1 MRTRTHIII
10 TICSILMTVGC
21 SQNYK
26 VKKQTTELPKAEEV
40 MFDHP
45 DSALHI
51 LEAMPMP
58 SARKDKENH
67 ALWCL
72 LTSQAKVKLA
82 MKIPSDSLMKI
93 AYDYYK
99 STDNARRKAMSA
111 LYMGD
116 INYELGNIEEAMKYY
131 LEGKSEVK
139 KTKDYKTGYLI
150 MSSLGKLYL
159 YRRLNMYALEACTE
173 AYDYAVKDSN
183 KRYQMGALQ
192 YLARCYCILNELPKA
207 IETYHKCSNIAVE
220 LGFNNKAYYY
230 DIQTEI
236 ALVYKNSSQFLK
248 SLEILKSFPMKF
260 QSSSLIGKNYFY
272 LKQYDSA
279 YFYLN
284 KALHTDNIY
293 TKASVYEILYKL
305 GNQPQYHK
313 YLTSYCDSLLFYND
327 SIITLNKSKEI
338 IAYKEKYD
346 NEKLTNDKQR
356 LELEKAYIFN
366 WLMIA
371 VVIVLL
377 LTVSFVFFYFHKKVA
392 IHRKEEEIAQLAIS
406 LHQKELEVDKNESY
420 IEGLQQQ
427 FDESS
432 KKEDFYIEQLEALE
446 SLKEE
451 NKKLCSEKM
460 NLQKKIASYSVEEY
474 ELSNIKLLSDRLYRL
489 EKRENELCTL
499 LLEHIP
505 LLNKL
510 HSNPT
515 YLKDKELKD
524 IIRITDDIFQDFTHR
539 LLSDVPLLNENELI
553 LCCLIKLRFSIPEI
567 SLFLNI
573 ASTSVSRRKLRV
585 KNKIYSVIPN
595 MKAEKSFDIW
605 LWQY

>member
-1 MRTRTHIII
+1 M
-10 TICSILMTVGC
+10 
-21 SQNYK
+21 
-26 VKKQTTELPKAEEV
+26 
-40 MFDHP
+40 
-45 DSALHI
+45 
-51 LEAMPMP
+51 
-58 SARKDKENH
+58 
-67 ALWCL
+67 
-72 LTSQAKVKLA
+72 
-82 MKIPSDSLMKI
+82 
-93 AYDYYK
+93 
-99 STDNARRKAMSA
+99 
-111 LYMGD
+111 
-116 INYELGNIEEAMKYY
+116 
-131 LEGKSEVK
+131 
-139 KTKDYKTGYLI
+139 
-150 MSSLGKLYL
+150 
-159 YRRLNMYALEACTE
+159 
-173 AYDYAVKDSN
+173 
-183 KRYQMGALQ
+183 
-192 YLARCYCILNELPKA
+192 
-207 IETYHKCSNIAVE
+207 
-220 LGFNNKAYYY
+220 
-230 DIQTEI
+230 
-236 ALVYKNSSQFLK
+236 
-248 SLEILKSFPMKF
+248 
-260 QSSSLIGKNYFY
+260 
-272 LKQYDSA
+272 
-279 YFYLN
+279 
-284 KALHTDNIY
+284 
-293 TKASVYEILYKL
+293 
-305 GNQPQYHK
+305 
-313 YLTSYCDSLLFYND
+313 
-327 SIITLNKSKEI
+327 
-338 IAYKEKYD
+338 
-346 NEKLTNDKQR
+346 
-356 LELEKAYIFN
+356 
-366 WLMIA
+366 
-371 VVIVLL
+371 
-377 LTVSFVFFYFHKKVA
+377 A

-420 IEGLQQQ
+420 IEELQQQ

-524 IIRITDDIFQDFTHR
+524 IIRITDDIFQDFAHR

>member
-1 MRTRTHIII
+1 
-10 TICSILMTVGC
+10 MTVGC
-21 SQNYK
+21 SQNHK
-26 VKKQTTELPKAEEV
+26 VTKQTPELAKAEEV

-51 LEAMPMP
+51 LESMPIP

-72 LTSQAKVKLA
+72 LTSQAKVKLI
-82 MKIPSDSLMKI
+82 MKIPSDSLVKI

-116 INYELGNIEEAMKYY
+116 INYELGNIEEAMQYY
-131 LEGKSEVK
+131 LEGKTEVE
-139 KTKDYKTGYLI
+139 KTEDYKTGYLI

-159 YRRLNMYALEACTE
+159 YRRLNAYALEACTI

-207 IETYHKCSNIAVE
+207 IETYQKCSDIAVE
-220 LGFNNKAYYY
+220 LGLNNKAYYY
-230 DIQTEI
+230 DIQTET
-236 ALVYKNSSQFLK
+236 ALVYKNSSQFLQ
-248 SLEILKSFPMKF
+248 SLEILKSFPVKF

-284 KALHTDNIY
+284 KALLTDNIY
-293 TKASVYEILYKL
+293 TKASVYEFLYKF
-305 GNQPQYHK
+305 GNQPKYRK

-338 IAYKEKYD
+338 IAYKEKYE

-356 LELEKAYIFN
+356 LKLEKAYILN
-366 WLMIA
+366 WLMIT

-377 LTVSFVFFYFHKKVA
+377 LTVSFVFFYLHKKMA
-392 IHRKEEEIAQLAIS
+392 IHRKEEEIAQLAIL
-406 LHQKELEVDKNESY
+406 LHQKELEADKNESY
-420 IEGLQQQ
+420 IEELQQQ
-427 FDESS
+427 FDENSR
-432 KKEDFYIEQLEALE
+432 KEEFYIEQLEALE

-451 NKKLCSEKM
+451 NKKLSLEIM
-460 NLQKKIASYSVEEY
+460 ILQKKIAFYSVEEY
-474 ELSNIKLLSDRLYRL
+474 KHSNIKFLSDRLYKL

-499 LLEHIP
+499 LLEQIP

-524 IIRITDDIFQDFTHR
+524 IIKITDDIFQDFTHR
-539 LLSDVPLLNENELI
+539 LLSDVPVLNENELI

-585 KNKIYSVIPN
+585 KNKIFSTIPD

-605 LWQY
+605 LWEYKSHSLSMINSSP